1 MINESA
7 KPEVQGGDFI
17 HMLLYNQITEITA
30 TQFLTIVLFEI
41 LMIVVNVFVFKKK
54 LTLKILLYSAII
66 AATLSLLSI
75 VIVRGNFGGTAYYE
89 KFGWPLQYHIVSR
102 NIEIGTNI
110 AVPHSFHFDL
120 FRFIANAFFW
130 WFTPLIALNIIFNG
144 TNKKQYKLF
153 LTSAILFFILLTV
166 YFSYSN
172 FKKEKSLII
181 KDGSTLTIPTSNGD
195 GNIISKDKNAI
206 ESAYPEFKRFE
217 DQKSFAGQKI
227 KSTEDEF
234 DRYYA
239 YMVLGS
245 GVPIAAATCFR
256 VDRLGQVFKI
266 GIFPDPLDSYVGYRD
281 IDPRNCRGIK

>member
-1 MINESA
+1 MI
-7 KPEVQGGDFI
+7 DFI
-17 HMLLYNQITEITA
+17 RMFLYNQITEITA
-30 TQFLTIVLFEI
+30 TQFLTIALFEI
-41 LMIVVNVFVFKKK
+41 LAIIVSVFVFKKK

-130 WFTPLIALNIIFNG
+130 WFTPLIALNVIFNG
-144 TNKKQYKLF
+144 TNKKLYKLF

-172 FKKEKSLII
+172 FKKEKNFII
-181 KDGSTLTIPTSNGD
+181 K
-195 GNIISKDKNAI
+195 GNSEATAQISSGREYLISKDINSI
-206 ESAYPEFKRFE
+206 ESAHPEFKDFE
-217 DQKSFAGQKI
+217 NQESFAGKKI
-227 KSTEDEF
+227 KFIEDEF

-245 GVPIAAATCFR
+245 GVPIAAATCFQ

-266 GIFPDPLDSYVGYRD
+266 GIFPDPLDSYAGYRD